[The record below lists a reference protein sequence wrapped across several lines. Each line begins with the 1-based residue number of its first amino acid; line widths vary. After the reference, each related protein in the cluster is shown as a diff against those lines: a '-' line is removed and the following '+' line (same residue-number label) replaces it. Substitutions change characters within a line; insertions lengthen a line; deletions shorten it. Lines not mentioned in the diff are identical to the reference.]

1 MAAPRQKLAID
12 GLVCAAITFLTWGM
26 VGIWVRLLPI
36 PSMFIV
42 GVRMAIAFFCL
53 LPFVLL
59 SSDRR
64 ARLPRTLRMP
74 AAWILAGA
82 IISYYALAVAA
93 FQYGTVAEVALFI
106 GISPAFILVTRV
118 VRRQPITRSETI
130 GAIIAM
136 VGVAVVLGPKL
147 SLNSADTRLR
157 ILGDFLAL
165 ASASMSALYAGTFRA
180 IHESEKESPDP
191 ICVAVLACGV
201 GGAVLTTGMSLL
213 HAGLWQK
220 AREPRT
226 AGLLLVLGVVSTA
239 VPSVTYAIASRKLPA
254 ILSTTSQLLIPVV
267 STIAAALIL
276 HELPPVW
283 VYIGGALIVYGII
296 HMFRQDAPPY
306 VEGEEPLAD

>member
-12 GLVCAAITFLTWGM
+12 GLVCAAVTFFTWGM

-42 GVRMAIAFFCL
+42 GVRMSIAFFCL

-59 SSDRR
+59 SPDRR

-74 AAWILAGA
+74 ASWLLAGA
-82 IISYYALAVAA
+82 ITAYYALAVAA

-106 GISPAFILVTRV
+106 GISPAFILVTRIA
-118 VRRQPITRSETI
+118 RRQPITRRETI

-136 VGVAVVLGPKL
+136 IGVAVVLGPKL
-147 SLNSADTRLR
+147 SFNSPDTKLR
-157 ILGDFLAL
+157 ILGDVLAL

-180 IHESEKESPDP
+180 LHESEKEAPDT
-191 ICVAVLACGV
+191 ICVALLACGV
-201 GGAVLTTGMSLL
+201 GGAVLTAGMSML
-213 HAGLWQK
+213 HEGLWQK

-239 VPSVTYAIASRKLPA
+239 VPSVAYAVASRKLPA
-254 ILSTTSQLLIPVV
+254 ILSTTSQLMIPVV
-267 STIAAALIL
+267 STTAAALIL

-283 VYIGGALIVYGII
+283 VYIGGVLIVYGII
-296 HMFRQDAPPY
+296 HMFRQDAPPFI
-306 VEGEEPLAD
+306 EGEQPLVD